1 MTAPT
6 MIQNLGQGSGSE
18 TFTATSN
25 FTVGSTIVLVLG
37 EYDATGQT
45 ITDVKIGTTDVTF
58 SVPVFPQDA
67 GAGSPQGCAAII
79 IPNNPVSGQKTITF
93 TYTGGNVIATWACEI
108 GNLGASP
115 TVDAFNSGHG
125 ATNTIASGVSSP
137 ASTTPDAFVIA
148 AAASYNGTSAA
159 PTETWANTDLG
170 IAGHLSIGW
179 EIQSSAGLT
188 YSFTQGTGG
197 NIGWAAWVLVLRA
210 SSTATPPKLLMAA
223 GLV

>member
-6 MIQNLGQGSGSE
+6 MIQNLGQATASE
-18 TFTATSN
+18 TYTATSN
-25 FTVGSTIVLVLG
+25 FTVGSTIILVLA
-37 EYDATGQT
+37 EYDGVGQT

-58 SVPVFPQDA
+58 SVPVYPQDA

-93 TYTGGNVIATWACEI
+93 TYTGGNVIATWACEV
-108 GNLGASP
+108 GNLGSAP
-115 TVDAFNSGHG
+115 VIDAQNSGHG
-125 ATNTIASGVSSP
+125 ASNTIASGVSSP

-159 PTETWANTDLG
+159 PSETWTNTDLG
-170 IAGHLSIGW
+170 IGGHLSVAW
-179 EIQSSAGLT
+179 EIQSSSGQT

-197 NIGWAAWVLVLRA
+197 GIGWAAWVLVIRA
-210 SSTATPPKLLMAA
+210 ASASGPPVLLMAA